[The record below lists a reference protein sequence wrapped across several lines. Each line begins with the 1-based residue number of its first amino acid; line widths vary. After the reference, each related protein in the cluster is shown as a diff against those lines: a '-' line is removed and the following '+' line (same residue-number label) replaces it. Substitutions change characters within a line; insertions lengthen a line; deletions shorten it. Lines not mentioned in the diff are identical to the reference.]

1 MWHLTAERS
10 LFHGRAPIFLLLLLH
25 FLLKKFAVLKIGC
38 TFALW

>member
-1 MWHLTAERS
+1 VASYSGAQPVSWPRS
-10 LFHGRAPIFLLLLLH
+10 DFFAAFLH